1 MRDSGTHERAGDQS
15 QWRRKIRWIPFI
27 ALFSLLNSCGHYND
41 PKDAVQCI
49 QNLLYRGE
57 LVVAHQE
64 ASRAS
69 KYYSSDPEWMWNFR
83 ILDANALSLSGKNS
97 DVLSILDFQFP
108 KPLEHSD
115 LFFKKEILV
124 GIAYAHLHRYVEA
137 ESTLDRVL
145 THCESTN
152 SALTGEALKAAGILA
167 MEKGEYRNANRFFK
181 KALEFARQHQQAF
194 LETTA
199 LLDIGFAALDQDHFD
214 EAIEWS
220 NSAYQSAEKMDAR
233 LIMEDATGNVG
244 WAYYKMGDPDR
255 ASELFQQTISQAKS
269 LGAVSDEVVW
279 LTAIGYINLDKS
291 RFAVAESDYSQ
302 SLQLAR
308 DIDSKEDI
316 YNALLSLAFVT
327 VQTGQLDQAKNY
339 SDEAISMAH
348 ADGNRTDELYALLAQ
363 GQVAARTHDVPQ
375 AENTFREIAADPK
388 VDLSL
393 RWEAQHEM
401 ANLYEDEHQIADA
414 DKSYRA
420 ALATF
425 ETARDQLQ
433 HEDSK
438 LPFLNNSAQL
448 YDDYVRF
455 LIQQKKAD
463 EALRVAD
470 FSRAQTLEEGLGLLG
485 AHSSFHPVALN
496 APQIADRL
504 HSTIL
509 FYWLGEKQSYLWAI
523 NERGTNL
530 YTLPAEAEINNLV
543 ESYRK
548 SLAGPRDPLETGD
561 SSGMQLY
568 DVLIAPAQK
577 IISGSSSRNS
587 ARPPR
592 VIIVPDGSLN
602 NLNFETLISTQ
613 PKPHYWIEDVTL
625 SDASSIRMLA
635 SAQHAPPRG
644 KSAKLLLIGDPVA
657 PNTEYFELP
666 KAAEEMHD
674 IEQHFAPSE
683 EQVFTRTKATPD
695 SYMKSN
701 TAQFSYI
708 HFVAHGTASRLSP
721 LDSAVVLSKSTAEE
735 NSFKLYA
742 RDIVTQPI
750 HADLVTISTCYGAG
764 ARAYTGEGLVGLSWA
779 FLRAGAHNVI
789 GALWEV
795 SDSSTPQLMDELY
808 SGLEKGETPEDA
820 LRAAKLSLLH
830 SDGVYRKAFYWAP
843 FQLYTGR

>member
-1 MRDSGTHERAGDQS
+1 MRDTGTDERAGNQDK
-15 QWRRKIRWIPFI
+15 RKRWLVWCVVLIICWASCTTQDDP
-27 ALFSLLNSCGHYND
+27 AKKYNYVQQLLLH
-41 PKDAVQCI
+41 
-49 QNLLYRGE
+49 GE
-57 LVVAHQE
+57 VTRVHQE
-64 ASRAS
+64 SA
-69 KYYSSDPEWMWNFR
+69 
-83 ILDANALSLSGKNS
+83 ANALYYSQRGSMEWAAAFKVLDATALNLIGMNSEALADLNFSLSATLES
-97 DVLSILDFQFP
+97 S
-108 KPLEHSD
+108 PLAVRKH
-115 LFFKKEILV
+115 
-124 GIAYAHLHRYVEA
+124 
-137 ESTLDRVL
+137 TQ
-145 THCESTN
+145 
-152 SALTGEALKAAGILA
+152 EALAYTQLHKFPEADTAIKKAIQDCPRSNAALMGDILKA
-167 MEKGEYRNANRFFK
+167 SGLLSAEKGNYASARNLFGQTLALARSNRDRN
-181 KALEFARQHQQAF
+181 LEGW
-194 LETTA
+194 A
-199 LLDIGFAALDQDHFD
+199 LLDLSYVSLLQNRFD
-214 EAIEWS
+214 EAIDWA
-220 NSAYQSAEKMDAR
+220 NSAYQVAIELNDRMMLETAQ
-233 LIMEDATGNVG
+233 GNLG
-244 WAYYKMGDPDR
+244 WANYEIGDSEG
-255 ASELFQQTISQAKS
+255 ASGLLQQAAINAHDLGAKS
-269 LGAVSDEVVW
+269 YELAW
-279 LTAIGYINLDKS
+279 LTTIGYIQLNEGELRKADKYYQQALS
-291 RFAVAESDYSQ
+291 
-302 SLQLAR
+302 LAR
-308 DIDSKEDI
+308 GIDSKEDI
-316 YNALLSLAFVT
+316 FNAVLLLAFVT

-339 SDEAISMAH
+339 SDEAISMAR

-363 GQVAARTHDVPQ
+363 GQVAARTHNVPQ
-375 AENTFREIAADPK
+375 AEKTFEEIAAEPK

-393 RWEAQHEM
+393 RWEAQHEI
-401 ANLYEDEHQIADA
+401 ASLYEEQRRTADA

-420 ALATF
+420 ALTTF

-455 LIQQKKAD
+455 LLQQKKTD

-496 APQIADRL
+496 APQIAGRL

-509 FYWLGEKQSYLWAI
+509 FYWLGAKQSYLWAI
-523 NERGTNL
+523 NERGTNCF
-530 YTLPAEAEINNLV
+530 TLPAETEINNLV
-543 ESYRK
+543 EHYRK
-548 SLAGPRDPLETGD
+548 ALVGPRDPLETGD
-561 SSGMQLY
+561 PSGIQLY
-568 DVLIAPAQK
+568 DILIAPAQK
-577 IISGSSSRNS
+577 IISGNSSRNS
-587 ARPPR
+587 APPR

-625 SDASSIRMLA
+625 SDASSIRMLS
-635 SAQHAPPRG
+635 SAQYAQTHG

-666 KAAEEMHD
+666 KAAEEMRD
-674 IEQHFAPSE
+674 IEQHFPPSE
-683 EQVFTRTKATPD
+683 EQIFTRAKATPAAYLD
-695 SYMKSN
+695 SN

-742 RDIVTQPI
+742 RDIISRPL

-795 SDSSTPQLMDELY
+795 SDSSTPQLMDALY
-808 SGLEKGETPEDA
+808 GGLEKGEAPEDA

-843 FQLYTGR
+843 FQLYAGR

>member
-1 MRDSGTHERAGDQS
+1 MHG
-15 QWRRKIRWIPFI
+15 
-27 ALFSLLNSCGHYND
+27 
-41 PKDAVQCI
+41 
-49 QNLLYRGE
+49 NLLLAQKESEEGY
-57 LVVAHQE
+57 A
-64 ASRAS
+64 
-69 KYYSSDPEWMWNFR
+69 YYSKKNFEWAWKFRLLHAR
-83 ILDANALSLSGKNS
+83 ILDWRGMNEGVLADLDIQLPENSLLEIQREQLQGLS
-97 DVLSILDFQFP
+97 
-108 KPLEHSD
+108 
-115 LFFKKEILV
+115 
-124 GIAYAHLHRYVEA
+124 YAHLHRFSEA
-137 ESTLDRVL
+137 KDKLETVARHCTSSKCSLMGEIFAAQGFLQLEEGNYLQAQNFFKQALDV
-145 THCESTN
+145 SQQNNN
-152 SALTGEALKAAGILA
+152 SFLKA
-167 MEKGEYRNANRFFK
+167 M
-181 KALEFARQHQQAF
+181 
-194 LETTA
+194 A
-199 LLDIGFAALDQDHFD
+199 LLELSNAALLQNHFD
-214 EAIEWS
+214 ECIDWADLAKDIAFNNDDNLIVET
-220 NSAYQSAEKMDAR
+220 AE
-233 LIMEDATGNVG
+233 GNLG
-244 WAYYKMGDPDR
+244 WAYYELGDQER
-255 ASELFQQTISQAKS
+255 ASRFLQQATERARKS
-269 LGAVSDEVVW
+269 GASSDEVAW
-279 LTAIGYINLDKS
+279 LTATGYIDLDEDRS
-291 RFAVAESDYSQ
+291 AEAKAFYEQ
-302 SLQLAR
+302 ALNIAR
-308 DIDSKEDI
+308 NINSKEDI

-327 VQTGQLDQAKNY
+327 VQTGQLNQAKNY
-339 SDEAISMAH
+339 SDEAINMAR

-363 GQVAARTHDVPQ
+363 GQVAARTHNLPQ
-375 AENTFREIAADPK
+375 AEQTFQEIAADPK

-393 RWEAQHEM
+393 RWEAQHEI
-401 ANLYEDEHQIADA
+401 ASLYEEQRRTADA

-455 LIQQKKAD
+455 LLEQKKTE

-496 APQIADRL
+496 APQIAGRL

-509 FYWLGEKQSYLWAI
+509 FYWLGAKQSYLWAI
-523 NERGTNL
+523 NERGTNCF
-530 YTLPAEAEINNLV
+530 TLPAETEINNLV
-543 ESYRK
+543 EHYRK
-548 SLAGPRDPLETGD
+548 ALVGPRDPLETGD
-561 SSGMQLY
+561 PSGIQLY
-568 DVLIAPAQK
+568 DILIAPAQK
-577 IISGSSSRNS
+577 IISGNSSRNS
-587 ARPPR
+587 APPR

-625 SDASSIRMLA
+625 SDASSIRMLS
-635 SAQHAPPRG
+635 SAQYAQTHG

-657 PNTEYFELP
+657 PNAEYFELP
-666 KAAEEMHD
+666 KAAKEMQD
-674 IEQHFAPSE
+674 IEQHFSPSK
-683 EQVFTRTKATPD
+683 EQIFTRAKATPAAYLD
-695 SYMKSN
+695 SN

-742 RDIVTQPI
+742 RDIISRPL

-795 SDSSTPQLMDELY
+795 SDSSTPQLMDALY
-808 SGLEKGETPEDA
+808 GGLEKGEPPQDA

-843 FQLYTGR
+843 FQLYAGR